1 MKRIWLYTICLG
13 LVGLFACQ
21 QEDLPSVGETGF
33 LSLEN
38 MTVEVANTES
48 ISTRAVDN
56 DLYVE
61 ISSQDVT
68 PEVTLKY
75 NPGDKIPS
83 KIELEPGNYTLQVT
97 KEGYISNF
105 VNIAVNGGTCYTK
118 NVVLSPEDI
127 GVLDGNVRI
136 VLTWGATPS
145 DLDSHLFGP
154 SGDGSSR
161 FHVYYSDKNHYEDSE
176 VAANLDLDDT
186 SSYGPETT
194 TIYDSVSVDGMYSF
208 YVHNYSN
215 RSSSNSTVLSNSD
228 AKVQVY
234 VDNNLIYTFN
244 IPEGNEGTAWHVFD
258 YDSVNDTII
267 PVNEF
272 SYQSSISENR
282 SVAA

>member
-83 KIELEPGNYTLQVT
+83 KIELEPGNYTLKAYNAAFNEQSID
-97 KEGYISNF
+97 KGAAIYYIDNKSF
-105 VNIAVNGGTCYTK
+105 TIEAGKVNY
-118 NVVLSPEDI
+118 LSVEVPMTNI
-127 GVLDGNVRI
+127 GVRLA
-136 VLTWGATPS
+136 L
-145 DLDSHLFGP
+145 
-154 SGDGSSR
+154 
-161 FHVYYSDKNHYEDSE
+161 
-176 VAANLDLDDT
+176 
-186 SSYGPETT
+186 
-194 TIYDSVSVDGMYSF
+194 
-208 YVHNYSN
+208 
-215 RSSSNSTVLSNSD
+215 
-228 AKVQVY
+228 
-234 VDNNLIYTFN
+234 
-244 IPEGNEGTAWHVFD
+244 PEGFSNWFKPF
-258 YDSVNDTII
+258 SFTIRDG
-267 PVNEF
+267 
-272 SYQSSISENR
+272 NR
-282 SVAA
+282 SVSIANGETAYFSIDQEISYTLSATNTDNEQKTDSKTIKKDQIAAGTIYVITYDYATKALRLLEP

>member
-83 KIELEPGNYTLQVT
+83 KIELGAGRYALKIYNDTTLLDKTPVFYKDTIFDIEAGKVNYLSVKVPMINWGVQLDLPQNFADWFNEENYTFTVKVRKAGEEKTVELKNEEIAYFPHSNDVT
-97 KEGYISNF
+97 LSYQL
-105 VNIAVNGGTCYTK
+105 IATNT
-118 NVVLSPEDI
+118 
-127 GVLDGNVRI
+127 DGE
-136 VLTWGATPS
+136 
-145 DLDSHLFGP
+145 HF
-154 SGDGSSR
+154 
-161 FHVYYSDKNHYEDSE
+161 DSE
-176 VAANLDLDDT
+176 VIT
-186 SSYGPETT
+186 YGEALSPG
-194 TIYDSVSVDGMYSF
+194 TIYVITY
-208 YVHNYSN
+208 
-215 RSSSNSTVLSNSD
+215 
-228 AKVQVY
+228 
-234 VDNNLIYTFN
+234 
-244 IPEGNEGTAWHVFD
+244 D
-258 YDSVNDTII
+258 YATKALRILE
-267 PVNEF
+267 P
-272 SYQSSISENR
+272 
-282 SVAA
+282 